1 MLPTCNIIVY
11 GADLA
16 DIAKI
21 NTTKADRFIVENFGN
36 GVMNLNTNEGVI
48 TLNPIFVNDD
58 YDTADLKH
66 IDGAVIFGDNEEHE
80 QFCQKFTDNIIH
92 YDNKKMYFD
101 NPFVHLM
108 RKIRPDIHPV
118 MVRRDE
124 NRTTLRESY
133 HFERPTF
140 PERNQFDRTTLRNK
154 EYCRQQDYNNE
165 LIMNKYRIDNMVA

>member
-21 NTTKADRFIVENFGN
+21 STIKADRFIVEHFGN
-36 GVMNLNTNEGVI
+36 GVTNINTSEGVI

-66 IDGAVIFGDNEEHE
+66 IDGAVIFGDNEEYE

-92 YDNKKMYFD
+92 YDSKKMYFD
-101 NPFVHLM
+101 NPFIRLM

-118 MVRRDE
+118 MVRNDE
-124 NRTTLRESY
+124 NRTTLRESDS
-133 HFERPTF
+133 FNRNTLR
-140 PERNQFDRTTLRNK
+140 ERNRFDRVTPRNR
-154 EYCRQQDYNNE
+154 EYCRQQDQYNE
-165 LIMNKYRIDNMVA
+165 MVMSKYRIDNMVA